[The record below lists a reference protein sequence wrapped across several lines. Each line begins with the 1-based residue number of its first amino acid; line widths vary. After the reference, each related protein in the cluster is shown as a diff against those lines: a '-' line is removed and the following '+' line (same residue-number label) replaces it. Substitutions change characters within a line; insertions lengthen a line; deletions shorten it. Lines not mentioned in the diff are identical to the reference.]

1 MKILMTGSS
10 GLVGNALRLAWKSR
24 GVEVCRLL
32 RGKGTAESGVFFWDP
47 SANVIDRASME
58 GVDVV
63 VNLAGENVAGGR
75 WTQARKRL
83 IRESRI
89 QSTQLLARAFKEAK
103 QTPKLFVSASAI
115 GVYGD
120 AGEGWVTEDSPA
132 GKGFLAQVCV
142 DWEAAAH
149 PLVAAGVRCVF
160 LRFGIVLSPQGGAL
174 SRMLPLFRMGLGGVL
189 GRGTQWTSWVGM
201 EDLIAAV
208 DHVIRD
214 ETLRGAINVVAP
226 TPVTNRE
233 FTQALSRKLRRP
245 AVLPA
250 PSWALRLAFGD
261 MADEAL
267 LSSCRARPQRLL
279 QSGFTFQQSQL
290 EGWMRSTQL
299 T

>member
-1 MKILMTGSS
+1 MKILMAGSS
-10 GLVGNALRLAWKSR
+10 GLVGNALRSAWNSQ
-24 GVEVCRLL
+24 GVEVRRLL
-32 RGKGTAESGVFFWDP
+32 RGKGSAGPDALYWDP
-47 SANVIDRASME
+47 SEGVIDRGSLDA
-58 GVDVV
+58 VDVV
-63 VNLAGENVAGGR
+63 VNLAGENVASGR

-89 QSTQLLARAFKEAK
+89 QSTQLLARAFQGTKHP
-103 QTPKLFVSASAI
+103 PKLLVSASAI

-120 AGEGWVTEDSPA
+120 SGEEWVTEDSPP
-132 GKGFLAQVCV
+132 GEGFLSQVCV
-142 DWEAAAH
+142 DWEAAAQ
-149 PLVAAGVRCVF
+149 PAIVAGVRCVF

-189 GRGTQWTSWVGM
+189 GRGAQWMSWVGM

-214 ETLRGAINVVAP
+214 ETLRGPINVVAP

-245 AVLPA
+245 AVFPA
-250 PSWALRLAFGD
+250 PAWALRLAFGD

-267 LSSCRARPQRLL
+267 LASCRARPQRLL
-279 QSGFTFQQSQL
+279 QSGFKFQQPDL